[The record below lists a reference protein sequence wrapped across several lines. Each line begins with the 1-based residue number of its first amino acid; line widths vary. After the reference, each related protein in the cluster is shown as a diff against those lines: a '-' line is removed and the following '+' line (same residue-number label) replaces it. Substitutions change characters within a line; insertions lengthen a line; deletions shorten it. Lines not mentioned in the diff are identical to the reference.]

1 MAGGIIL
8 FIIFIVVIC
17 KFVSGS
23 VAEDQRK
30 QDIDKMVLGQDG
42 KGVLGIIEEMNK
54 DK

>member
-1 MAGGIIL
+1 MAGGVIL
-8 FIIFIVVIC
+8 FIIFIAIIC

-23 VAEDQRK
+23 VFEDQRK